1 MALFSNGYYPVG
13 ASGVSFLCVADVDC
27 KGGVGPR
34 TTHLTYQKVYRLI
47 DGDDFVLSRSREYS
61 SMSC

>member
-13 ASGVSFLCVADVDC
+13 ASGVSFLCVADVDG

-34 TTHLTYQKVYRLI
+34 TTHLTYKKFIV
-47 DGDDFVLSRSREYS
+47 
-61 SMSC
+61 